1 MQILILDQ
9 HRLLED
15 SRRSRHITV
24 CLDEHYKI
32 FRIHINSSIKPR
44 ESEISYLRDIPIYHY
59 GIKRTT
65 INLLNHRINLMLLL
79 VGNKRIWENVL
90 SELQLNKEEIT
101 IIHVHD
107 PQLLILAGYLKH
119 YFNKARIVYDRHE
132 TYEKFSLF
140 RNWSLSCCIE
150 KLMKMHVDGVV
161 ITVDAY
167 QKATQCRF
175 PRAIVCSVPNYPILD
190 AKIDALVEDKLSKP
204 CLPTTITFVY
214 IGSLYWTRR
223 NKYSIYDISP
233 ILFFAEKLITKGYDV
248 RFIIGGKSVSKEMTD
263 EFIRLEKAYPNRF
276 VYTGYVS
283 YDQLIEY
290 TLDSTFGFFLT
301 NPNTKYWVFRSSNK
315 IFEFLGCGV
324 IPITR
329 EDAYPENIRDI
340 SLMFSRYA
348 STIEILEKIET
359 LLHNPDQILAMRE
372 KLRLQRGQYSFK
384 YISTNYITLYDTLW
398 K

>member
-15 SRRSRHITV
+15 SRRSRHLKV
-24 CLDEHYKI
+24 CLEKDYKI
-32 FRIHINSSIKPR
+32 FRIHINSSINPR
-44 ESEISYLRDIPIYHY
+44 ESMISYLEGIPIYHY
-59 GIKRTT
+59 GIKRTA
-65 INLLNHRINLMLLL
+65 INFLNHRINLLFLL
-79 VGNKRIWENVL
+79 VGNKPLWENVL
-90 SELQLNKEEIT
+90 YELHLNKEEIT

-107 PQLLILAGYLKH
+107 PQLLILARYLKH
-119 YFNKARIVYDRHE
+119 YFDKVRIVYDRHE
-132 TYEKFSLF
+132 TYEKFSIF
-140 RNWSLSCCIE
+140 RNWSISCCIE
-150 KLMKMHVDGVV
+150 KLMKNHVDGVV

-175 PRAIVCSVPNYPILD
+175 PRSIVCSVPNYPLLD
-190 AKIDALVEDKLSKP
+190 AKIDAIVEAKLLNP

-223 NKYSIYDISP
+223 NKYSVYDISP

-248 RFIIGGKSVSKEMTD
+248 RFIVGGKSVSEEMTN

-276 VYTGYVS
+276 IYTGYVS
-283 YDQLIEY
+283 YDQLIAY

-329 EDAYPENIRDI
+329 EDAYPESLKEF

-348 STIEILEKIET
+348 SNMEILERIEA
-359 LLHNPDQILAMRE
+359 LLHDRDQILAMRE

-384 YISTNYITLYDTLW
+384 YISTNYSTLYETLSQ
-398 K
+398 